1 MIIDGFFD
9 WASERVPGPPDKHY
23 GQQDEHKG
31 IVCHSMAGSYVNA
44 LARLMGPDRASWKGS
59 ILLDGR
65 LIQHYPM
72 DYSTWTSGAPV
83 DNIAFDAF
91 ETEGAQPELF
101 TDAQIAT
108 WARIIRELSQTY
120 GWTPRRPTDAD
131 DLTATCWEH
140 NEMVRFG
147 SSPTA
152 CPDGRADWPR
162 MMAGGRMYTDEE
174 IDAKVGAA
182 LALGVRNQENLAE
195 LANGQDVVISRNDV
209 QDATPKLSLKGLWF
223 IAGKA
228 WPF

>member
-1 MIIDGFFD
+1 MIVDGWFD
-9 WASERVPGPPDKHY
+9 WASERVPGPPEKHY

-31 IVCHSMAGSYVNA
+31 VVCHSMAGSYDAA

-72 DYSTWTSGAPV
+72 DIATWTSGAPL

-91 ETEGAQPELF
+91 ETEGARPMLF
-101 TDAQIAT
+101 TDPQVAT
-108 WARIIRELSQTY
+108 WARIIGELSRAY
-120 GWTPRRPTDAD
+120 GWTPRRPVGPD

-147 SSPTA
+147 SDPTA

-162 MMAGGRMYTDEE
+162 MMQQEDDMAERVWCPDRAQTWIVGKGGAAPVVYPAD
-174 IDAKVGAA
+174 DAIWKSLYGPHTRALSGAA
-182 LALGVRNQENLAE
+182 L
-195 LANGQDVVISRNDV
+195 
-209 QDATPKLSLKGLWF
+209 DAMAPP
-223 IAGKA
+223 A
-228 WPF
+228 